1 MTEPIQKGDLV
12 LIFTPEGGTYLH
24 RAEDRDFH
32 THRAKVYLADLIGRP
47 YGSMI
52 RGQKGLPFYA
62 LRPTLYDHLMKVRRA
77 TQIIYPK
84 EIGIILLK
92 LDVSSGKTV
101 VECGTGSGALTLALA
116 QMVGPEGRVI
126 TYEREERF
134 RKLARE
140 NLERAGLL
148 ARVVF
153 KGEVG
158 EEGFEEQEEADALFL
173 DVREPW
179 ELLAFAWKALKGG
192 APFGA
197 LVPTVNQVSRL
208 LSALAEL
215 PFVAVEV
222 QEILQRFYKVNPE
235 RLRPEDRMVAHTGYL
250 IFARKV
256 FEP

>member
-1 MTEPIQKGDLV
+1 MTETIREGDFIL
-12 LIFTPEGGTYLH
+12 LFTPEGGHYLL
-24 RAEDRDFH
+24 RAEDRIFH
-32 THRAKVYLADLIGRP
+32 THRDSVALSDFIGRP
-47 YGSMI
+47 FGSVT
-52 RGQKGLPFYA
+52 RGKNGTPFYA
-62 LRPTLYDHLMKVRRA
+62 VRPTLHDHIMKVRRA

-84 EIGIILLK
+84 EIGIILVK
-92 LDVSSGKTV
+92 LDVSPGKTV

-116 QMVGPEGRVI
+116 QTVGPEGRVI

-134 RKLARE
+134 QKLAQG

-148 ARVVF
+148 ERVVF
-153 KGEVG
+153 KGEVT
-158 EEGFEEQEEADALFL
+158 EDGFEEKEEADALFL

-179 ELLAFAWKALKGG
+179 ELLAAAWQALKGG

-208 LSALAEL
+208 LEALGEL
-215 PFVAVEV
+215 PFIGLEV
-222 QEILQRFYKVNPE
+222 QEILQRFYKTNPE

-256 FEP
+256 FER